1 MTFFKK
7 AGTLRFWGK
16 VLQVA
21 TVFFF
26 ILVILSLLF
35 HSYSALFKL
44 DWQVVAEENFTG
56 GKWIW
61 FFISKIAVS
70 LVYGIWVTARNL
82 R

>member
-7 AGTLRFWGK
+7 AGTLHFWGK
-16 VLQVA
+16 VLQIA
-21 TVFFF
+21 TVFFC

-44 DWQVVAEENFTG
+44 DWQAVADENFNG

-61 FFISKIAVS
+61 FFISKIVVS